1 MLAFIL
7 VIRKN
12 TNCKISIIIRYKK
25 CIFDIWIFKVF
36 QFSRIFMAAESPF
49 MSSIVFLVG
58 NPFRRQLWL
67 WQGVIS
73 TKARK
78 TFMWWRRKRSESLH
92 RMCKLHLLDDLRV
105 MILRDRLFY
114 ANAWLKWNSIYTRW
128 ISIYFCVYHWWSTE
142 PSWNKPRKLHKTNLL
157 NYAYTEISVG

>member
-1 MLAFIL
+1 
-7 VIRKN
+7 
-12 TNCKISIIIRYKK
+12 
-25 CIFDIWIFKVF
+25 
-36 QFSRIFMAAESPF
+36 MAAESPF

-114 ANAWLKWNSIYTRW
+114 ANA
-128 ISIYFCVYHWWSTE
+128 
-142 PSWNKPRKLHKTNLL
+142 
-157 NYAYTEISVG
+157 